1 MKAKDIMTRP
11 VVTVTPQTPVQDAV
25 RLMLEH
31 HISGLPVI
39 DESGELVGIVT
50 EADLLLK
57 ETQPKPQQPVVDW
70 FGRSLWLERWLSG
83 YRKVKGRIVGEVMT
97 HNVVTA
103 GEDTPAHELAS
114 LMTRFQVN
122 RLPIVRGRQVVGIVT
137 RADILKL
144 FLRSDEILRQEAQL
158 AMKDF
163 LLPTEEVEVSA
174 DRGVLALR
182 GRVASP
188 GRRFALLRR
197 LWEIDGVISIDE
209 RDLEHAFR
217 EMAGVWE

>member
-1 MKAKDIMTRP
+1 MKAKEIMTSP

-39 DESGELVGIVT
+39 NETGELVGIVT

-57 ETQPKPQQPVVDW
+57 EAQPKPEQPVVDW
-70 FGRSLWLERWLSG
+70 FGRWLWLERWLSG

-103 GEDTPAHELAS
+103 DEETPVHNLAS
-114 LMTRFQVN
+114 RMMRFQVN
-122 RLPIVRGRQVVGIVT
+122 RLPIVRGGQLVGIVT
-137 RADILKL
+137 RADILKV
-144 FLRSDEILRQEAQL
+144 FLRSDELLRKEAAL
-158 AMKDF
+158 VVKDF
-163 LLPTEEVEVSA
+163 LLSGEEVQVST
-174 DRGVLALR
+174 DRGVLILR

-188 GRRFALLRR
+188 GRRAALLRQ
-197 LWEIDGVISIDE
+197 LWEIDGVIAVDD